1 MLNQITIMGRL
12 VRDPELRNAGQHR
25 VVNLTLAVDRDYGGD
40 DRETDF
46 VDIVA
51 WNAQAD
57 FVSKFFSKGRMAI
70 VSGRLESSKW
80 EDDEGKKRT
89 NWRINADHVYF
100 GDSKREDQKEE
111 HPKKSY
117 KRR

>member
-25 VVNLTLAVDRDYGGD
+25 VVNFTLAVDRDYGGD

-57 FVSKFFSKGRMAI
+57 FVSKFFSQGPDGHRGRQAGKQQ
-70 VSGRLESSKW
+70 VGGR
-80 EDDEGKKRT
+80 
-89 NWRINADHVYF
+89 
-100 GDSKREDQKEE
+100 
-111 HPKKSY
+111 
-117 KRR
+117 